1 LGERCLVR
9 SVGPLR
15 RSCPLLF
22 QRPLPLTRR
31 SDSAAQL
38 SDILPQLQ
46 LLNLC
51 YCCGRIGERNLMREP
66 QPHKAAVHRPSR
78 SP

>member
-31 SDSAAQL
+31 SDSAAEL
-38 SDILPQLQ
+38 SDIPSILQ
-46 LLNLC
+46 LLNLR
-51 YCCGRIGERNLMREP
+51 YCCGPIGERNLIREAR
-66 QPHKAAVHRPSR
+66 PHKAAVHRPSR